1 MNEIEYIYN
10 IINLCLTFLFSIYLF
25 FKSTQERIGNIFLG
39 LFLFYMGL
47 ESIDSLLVDTSFY
60 LNNPNFYLHIPLLGL
75 LLYPI
80 FFFYIKSISYKRI
93 RLKWHDL
100 LHATPYLTIV
110 IISIFE
116 FYLKPTDVQLNIM
129 TRGGEMP
136 WFVGLIYFVLR
147 LQGVIYM
154 ILTIRITLRFKQIVK
169 ENYSTVN
176 KRNYKWLLQLTVVFI
191 YYAFV
196 NLLFNINRFGINLLS
211 TDATFYISALISL
224 TFLIWIFYKGLSQP
238 YLFNGID
245 SNLKLLKEYI
255 AEQKTIIEP
264 SNSEVENLTN
274 QKLKLKLE
282 NYINSQEVY
291 LNPSLTIFEL
301 AKGLELTSHELSLF
315 LNKYL
320 QKNFFDYINE
330 FRIKK
335 AKSILKNP
343 DKRHLTILEILY
355 EVGFNSK
362 SSFNTA
368 FKKYVGKTPT
378 EYRKA
383 HKY

>member
-10 IINLCLTFLFSIYLF
+10 IITLCLTLLFSFYLF
-25 FKSTQERIGNIFLG
+25 FKSSQERIGNVFLG

-47 ESIDSLLVDTSFY
+47 ESIDTLLAQTSFY
-60 LNNPNFYLHIPLLGL
+60 FDNPNFYLHIPILGL

-80 FFFYIKSISYKRI
+80 FFFYIKSISYRRI
-93 RLKWHDL
+93 KLKWYHL
-100 LHATPYLTIV
+100 LHATPYLIIV

-116 FYLKPTDVQLNIM
+116 YYLKPTDVQLKIM

-136 WFVGLIYFVLR
+136 WFVSLIYLVLR

-154 ILTIRITLRFKQIVK
+154 ILTIRIALRFKQIVK
-169 ENYSTVN
+169 ENYSSVN
-176 KRNYKWLLQLTVVFI
+176 KRNYKWLLQLTLVFI
-191 YYAFV
+191 YYAFA

-224 TFLIWIFYKGLSQP
+224 TFIIWIFYKGLSQP
-238 YLFNGID
+238 YLFNGVD
-245 SNLKLLKEYI
+245 ANMQLLKEYI
-255 AEQKTIIEP
+255 AEQKKIIKP
-264 SNSEVENLTN
+264 SNTEEENLTN

-282 NYINSQEVY
+282 NYITSQEIY

-320 QKNFFDYINE
+320 KKNFFDYINE
-330 FRIKK
+330 FRINR

-343 DKRHLTILEILY
+343 EKRHLTILEILY

-368 FKKYVGKTPT
+368 FKKYVGTTPT

-383 HKY
+383 HKH